1 MLFRLSAKSLWHRK
15 GSVIMTLVATSLSI
29 FVMLGVEHLRVQAK
43 ASFSQTISGTDL
55 IVGARTSQVNL
66 LLYAV
71 FRIGSPTNNIG
82 WNSYQHFKQRPE
94 VDWTIPL
101 SLGDSHR
108 NYRVLGT
115 DESYFKHY
123 RYGKHQRLSLNQGR
137 IFNTPLDVV
146 LGSEVAEA
154 LQYHLGDQLILSHGI
169 ASSGFANHE
178 EHPFEVV
185 GILNPTGTAVDQT
198 LHVSLAGIEAI
209 HRNWQVTSLP
219 SAAAG
224 SQPTNRA
231 SNQVNHAAGI
241 DDLSN
246 VDLTPSSI
254 TAFLVGLKSPM
265 HSFRLQRHINDYPY
279 EPLLAILPGVS
290 LSELW
295 QITGTLETTLTVIS
309 ILVLFAAFIGMSAML
324 LASLRERRQEIHLL
338 RIMGAPPSWLFLLIQ
353 MEALLIALCS
363 LMLGA
368 GGLILGLTLLSD
380 TLSTRFGLFIDNNVL
395 TARIWM
401 QAGWV
406 LLITAVLAAI
416 PSFSLYLKER

>member
-1 MLFRLSAKSLWHRK
+1 MIFRLSTKSLWHRK

-82 WNSYQHFKQRPE
+82 WDSYQHFKQRPE
-94 VDWTIPL
+94 VAWTIPL

-115 DESYFKHY
+115 DESYFTHY
-123 RYGKHQRLSLNQGR
+123 RYGKRQPLSLNQGR
-137 IFNTPLDVV
+137 IFHTAFDVV
-146 LGSEVAEA
+146 LGAEVAQT
-154 LQYHLGDQLILSHGI
+154 LQYQLGDQLILSHGI
-169 ASSGFANHE
+169 ASSGFADHD

-185 GILNPTGTAVDQT
+185 GILEPTGTAVDQT

-219 SAAAG
+219 SDSNAK
-224 SQPTNRA
+224 PTHMA
-231 SNQVNHAAGI
+231 SEPVTDHAN
-241 DDLSN
+241 DLN
-246 VDLTPSSI
+246 NAELTPSSI

-265 HSFRLQRHINDYPY
+265 HSFRLQRDINDYPY

-295 QITGTLETTLTVIS
+295 QITGTLETSLKVIS
-309 ILVLFAAFIGMSAML
+309 VLVLFAAFMGMSAML

-338 RIMGAPPSWLFLLIQ
+338 RIMGAPPVWLFLLIQ
-353 MEALLIALCS
+353 MEALLIAVCS
-363 LMLGA
+363 LVLGA

-380 TLSTRFGLFIDNNVL
+380 TLSKHFGLFIDSNL
-395 TARIWM
+395 FTTRIWM
-401 QAGWV
+401 HMGWV
-406 LLITAVLAAI
+406 LLMTAVLAAI
-416 PSFSLYLKER
+416 PSLNLYLKARLKR